1 MIVYHGSD
9 RNFRKLRIAKDL
21 VQHDSSLH
29 NEGLGIYFTTDLEV
43 AKSYGKY
50 VYTLEINDKYLIDFR
65 KKAACSNYVTGLVRE
80 IYKNTGIDI
89 RQYLGNQIDNLINYM
104 YFGGIQIHQLGH
116 ELYMLLESN
125 ERFYMLGTTKTNSVY
140 KILRQRDRKQNY
152 AYMFNYHIKNIGV
165 IKSVDDNIV
174 RIIRKDKREEI

>member
-1 MIVYHGSD
+1 MIVYHGSN
-9 RNFRKLRIAKDL
+9 RNFKKLRIAKDL

-50 VYTLEINDKYLIDFR
+50 VYTLEINDRYLIDFR
-65 KKAACSNYVTGLVRE
+65 KKAACSNYVIGLVRE

-89 RQYLGNQIDNLINYM
+89 RQYLGNQLDNLINNM
-104 YFGGIQIHQLGH
+104 YTGGIQIHQLGN
-116 ELYMLLESN
+116 EIYMLLDSN
-125 ERFYMLGTTKTNSVY
+125 EKFYMLGIAKINSVY
-140 KILRQRDRKQNY
+140 KMLKQRDKKKDY
-152 AYMFNYHIKNIGV
+152 AYMFNYNIKNIGV

-174 RIIRKDKREEI
+174 RIVRKDKS